1 MISKLIRLLR
11 FQRGASLAEYM
22 LLVALIAVVCLVAVG
37 AFGGHLHAAY
47 ETIRA
52 AIAKPVAT
60 FAGG

>member
-1 MISKLIRLLR
+1 
-11 FQRGASLAEYM
+11 M
-22 LLVALIAVVCLVAVG
+22 LLVGLIAVVCLVAVG

-47 ETIRA
+47 ENIRA